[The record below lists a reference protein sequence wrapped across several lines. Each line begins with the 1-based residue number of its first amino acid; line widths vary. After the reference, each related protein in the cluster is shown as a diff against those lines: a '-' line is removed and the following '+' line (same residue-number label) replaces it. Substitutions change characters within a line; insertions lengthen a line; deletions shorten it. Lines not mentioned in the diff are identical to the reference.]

1 MVSMKYKLSKKF
13 IKRYDNFIRSDVFK
27 DVRDFSK
34 SDYWKYHSSQVKIE
48 VSENIISASGKSG
61 FYTSRSNNLVEIIR
75 KVLSAVKSPSKVKG
89 WIYAKKGLSRD
100 GIKLLS
106 YFDAFE
112 KVMGRHP
119 IADSDLSSYR
129 INFGDL
135 RNRNTLISSVNKC
148 KENYFDIVRGG
159 ISFSEHVLLSYYHLN
174 ILFSH
179 VDLNN
184 WKEKKVVLE
193 IGAGNGNLM
202 SLIKSHAGHN
212 TTIIDI
218 DLPETISHS
227 ILYIVSVF
235 PLAKI
240 LMPHEIESTKL
251 NKIDFIEYDFVFLT
265 PNQAYLIDDDFV
277 DLSIN
282 MHAFQEMTHQ
292 QINEY
297 FDLIQRVGKNNSFF
311 LTSNRV
317 EKLPYGIGAYEK
329 ETTVLPNRFFEYPW
343 RNSNETIIFEICRM
357 LRLIQLDSIFIRLE
371 KIQK

>member
-1 MVSMKYKLSKKF
+1 MQYKLSKNF
-13 IKRYDNFIRSDVFK
+13 IKRYENLLASDVFN
-27 DVRDFSK
+27 DVSDYSK
-34 SDYWKYHSSQVKIE
+34 SDYWKYHSSKVKVE
-48 VSENIISASGKSG
+48 VFENTVTASGKSG
-61 FYTSRSNNLVEIIR
+61 FYTSSSNNLQEIIR
-75 KVLSAVKSPSKVKG
+75 KVLSVLKSPSKLIG
-89 WIYAKKGLSRD
+89 WFRIKKGLTRD

-119 IADSDLSSYR
+119 IADPDLSPFR
-129 INFGDL
+129 VNFGDL

-159 ISFSEHVLLSYYHLN
+159 KSFSVHVLLSYYHLN
-174 ILFSH
+174 ILCSH

-202 SLIKSHAGHN
+202 SLMKSHAGHN
-212 TTIIDI
+212 TTIIDV

-227 ILYIVSVF
+227 VLYIVSVF

-240 LMPHEIESTKL
+240 LMPNEIESTELK
-251 NKIDFIEYDFVFLT
+251 KIDFIEYDFVFLT

-282 MHAFQEMTHQ
+282 MHSFQEMTHQ

-317 EKLPYGIGAYEK
+317 EKLPCGRGAYEK

-357 LRLIQLDSIFIRLE
+357 LRLIQLDPIFIRLE